1 MRLRKKVCL
10 KMYAVL
16 KENYAV
22 SQEKTKK
29 IVINIEKIVRSRFA
43 EMGADYKAF
52 CIKIMRVFKV
62 FY

>member
-1 MRLRKKVCL
+1 
-10 KMYAVL
+10 MYAVL